1 MHADESQVIVPAP
14 GASGEVAARLREA
27 QAILAE
33 SRFTGGRVEEEEGPT
48 LLIRLAP
55 SDLPRLQQDGAARG
69 ALVARL
75 KSLGYAFVAL
85 DITPDGPL
93 GAPPVAAPDGGSAS

>member
-1 MHADESQVIVPAP
+1 MHDDEPQVIVPAP
-14 GASGEVAARLREA
+14 EASGRVAARLREA

-33 SRFTGGRVEEEEGPT
+33 SRFSGGRVEEEEGPT

-55 SDLPRLQQDGAARG
+55 ADLPRLQDDAARN
-69 ALVARL
+69 ALVARF

-85 DITPDGPL
+85 DITPDGTL